1 MDNAPNPYPLLN
13 HHQINLKY
21 YDLVLQV
28 NSIKQLLEGGW
39 PIRFSEDGKKN
50 MKSLKK

>member
-13 HHQINLKY
+13 KQEIDLKFY
-21 YDLVLQV
+21 ELVLQV
-28 NSIKQLLEGGW
+28 NSIKQLEEGGW
-39 PIRFSEDGKKN
+39 PIKLNKEEKKN